1 MAQNRINWSDPRID
15 PAVYEDMVA
24 VLISRLH
31 TEAQR
36 IDGSGGDGGRDV
48 QLPLSSGLEIFELKS
63 FTGRM
68 TQTRRRQV
76 AKSLKNAA
84 KHSPSAW
91 HLVVPINHNPTEIK
105 WFKELTKSYAFPCDW
120 LGQDWLD
127 NQMASHP
134 DLPRYYIE
142 GSSDEIVRALLE
154 LNKEQAYLSGG
165 LPDAVERISVLTNR
179 LNEIDPHYVFAFSA
193 SPTDGIRITV
203 LPRYPGAEK
212 DSRIRIHTS
221 FKFPNTEAGQSAAA
235 ALSDTFNYGVPGKVA
250 EEFVSSVAIEG
261 IGGLEDVFTGA
272 VVFGPAEAPPDSG
285 TPEMALRLVNE
296 YEIAI
301 DQLPMKFVSINRG
314 TQGGDL
320 ALSDYSGAI
329 RVTIRFDVP
338 TRRLNLN
345 YKYSAPEMI
354 LPGSLLPPLQF
365 LCGIKSGLSLV
376 ILANGEP
383 QNPPISDQQEMSD
396 ELTGY
401 AQLVADLDE
410 IQRRSGIYF
419 PMPRTLSLEE
429 QEDVLTAKQLL
440 TGEVVT
446 AEWTTSKMTMPAKS
460 LESFKELASIERPLW
475 GRFPYHLSL
484 EGQDYPL
491 GYVLRTQATA
501 KIADWPDLSQVDDPD
516 ALIEVTFLPGADKSL
531 TMKLLTIEELNEA
544 AQNEATR

>member
-1 MAQNRINWSDPRID
+1 MTQNRINWSDPRIS

-68 TQTRRRQV
+68 TLTRRRQV
-76 AKSLKNAA
+76 ESSLKNAA

-105 WFKELTKSYAFPCDW
+105 WFKELTENYAFPCDW

-127 NQMASHP
+127 GQMARHP

-142 GSSDEIVRALLE
+142 GSNDEIVRRLLE

-165 LPDAVERISVLTNR
+165 LPDAVERISVLTTR

-193 SPTDGIRITV
+193 SPMDGIRITV
-203 LPRYPGAEK
+203 LPRYPGAEM
-212 DSRIRIHTS
+212 DSKIRVHTS
-221 FKFPNTEAGQSAAA
+221 FNFPDTEAGQSAAA
-235 ALSDTFNYGVPGKVA
+235 ALSETFSYGVPGKVA
-250 EEFVSSVAIEG
+250 EEFVSSVTIAG
-261 IGGLEDVFTGA
+261 IGGFENVFTGA
-272 VVFGPAEAPPDSG
+272 VAFGPAEVPHDSG
-285 TPEMALRLVNE
+285 IPEMALRLVNK
-296 YEIAI
+296 YGIAI
-301 DQLPMKFVSINRG
+301 AQLPIKFVSINKG

-320 ALSDYSGAI
+320 ALTDHSGAI
-329 RVTIRFDVP
+329 QVTIRFDMP

-345 YKYSAPEMI
+345 YKYSTPETI

-365 LCGIKSGLSLV
+365 LCGIKSGLYLV
-376 ILANGEP
+376 VLANGES
-383 QNPPISDQQEMSD
+383 QNPPISGQQELPD

-401 AQLVADLDE
+401 AHLAADLDE

-429 QEDVLTAKQLL
+429 QENILTAKQLL
-440 TGEVVT
+440 AGEVVS
-446 AEWTTSKMTMPAKS
+446 AEWTTSKMTMSAES
-460 LESFKELASIERPLW
+460 LEAFKELASIERPLW
-475 GRFPYHLSL
+475 GRFPYHLRL
-484 EGQDYPL
+484 ESRDYPL
-491 GYVLRTQATA
+491 GYVLRTQAAA
-501 KIADWPDLSQVDDPD
+501 KIADWPDLSQVDDPG
-516 ALIEVTFLPGADKSL
+516 ALIEVTFLPGADNSL
-531 TMKLLTIEELNEA
+531 TMKLLTVEELNET
-544 AQNEATR
+544 AQNEVAS